1 MKVIVV
7 GCGRMGLELVSSLSK
22 KNYSVVAIDTNPD
35 VFVGLPLYHNVTYK
49 VGVGFDKEVLESAGI
64 AEAASI
70 VACTNSDEVN
80 AVVARVAKE
89 FYRVPQVIARLYSSK
104 KARIYDLLGI
114 QTISTTEWGTRKALK
129 MIEFVDLDA
138 IATIGSSDVEI
149 VKVVAPMLLDQ
160 KEVSAIEN
168 MGIKVI
174 SILRNNK
181 AKIPSAQS
189 LIHKGDLLYIVV
201 DGDNM
206 IHLNQILGL

>member
-1 MKVIVV
+1 MKVIIV

-35 VFVGLPLYHNVTYK
+35 VFVGLPQYHNVTYK

-64 AEAASI
+64 GEASSI

-181 AKIPSAQS
+181 AKIPNDQT